1 MNDNEIIQLLFN
13 KSEKAIV
20 EINKQYGKL
29 CHTLAFN
36 ILKNRQD
43 AEECVND
50 AYLGVWNTIPPK
62 RPNSFTAYLCRLV
75 RNLSVN
81 RYKYNAAEKRKTNY
95 NLCLEEI
102 ERYFGTTELLEK
114 ITEKEL
120 TGYIETFLDSLTAQE
135 RFIFVR
141 RFWYLD
147 SYKSIA
153 KATGL
158 KEGALRV
165 KMTRLKAEL
174 KKNLDKQG
182 VVV

>member
-1 MNDNEIIQLLFN
+1 MDDNEMIQLFFSR
-13 KSEKAIV
+13 SEKAIA
-20 EINKQYGKL
+20 EMNNQYGKL

-62 RPNSFTAYLCRLV
+62 RPNSLMAYLCSLV

-81 RYKYNAAEKRKTNY
+81 RRKYNTAEKRKTNY
-95 NLCLEEI
+95 DLCFEEI
-102 ERYFGTTELLEK
+102 ELYFGTTELTEK

-120 TGYIETFLDSLTAQE
+120 TGYIELFLDSLTVQE

-147 SYKSIA
+147 SYKAIA

-165 KMTRLKAEL
+165 KMTRLKALL
-174 KKNLDKQG
+174 KKKLNKQG